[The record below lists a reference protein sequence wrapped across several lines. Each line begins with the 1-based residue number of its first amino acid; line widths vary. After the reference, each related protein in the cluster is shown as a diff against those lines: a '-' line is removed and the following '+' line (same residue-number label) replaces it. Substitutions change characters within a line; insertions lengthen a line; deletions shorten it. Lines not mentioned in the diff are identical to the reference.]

1 VLSEFEALGVKV
13 VGTSVDPVSRL
24 QKFRDK
30 YGLKFPFASDHDRS
44 IGLAY
49 GTLKGDVTSTHER
62 DTFLVDREGH
72 VLLAYQRVGAHG
84 HAATVLNDTR
94 RLRDEGRI

>member
-1 VLSEFEALGVKV
+1 MKV
-13 VGTSVDPVSRL
+13 VGISVDPVPRL

-30 YGLKFPFASDHDRS
+30 YEIKFPFASDHDRS
-44 IGLAY
+44 IGSAY
-49 GTLKGDVTSTHER
+49 GTLKGDATTTHER
-62 DTFLVDREGH
+62 DTVVVDRDGR
-72 VLLAYQRVGAHG
+72 VLLAYHRVGAQG

>member
-1 VLSEFEALGVKV
+1 MKV
-13 VGTSVDPVSRL
+13 VGTSVDPVPRL

-30 YGLKFPFASDHDRS
+30 YELKFLFASDLDRS

-49 GTLKGDVTSTHER
+49 GTLKGDVTTAHKR
-62 DTFLVDREGH
+62 DTFVVDREGR